1 MPVPN
6 IQPRDMNALNSTTLQ
21 DYPKKKK
28 KKVVN
33 NVPVKKKTN
42 AK

>member
-1 MPVPN
+1 MPSPN

-28 KKVVN
+28 KKVTN
-33 NVPVKKKTN
+33 NVPVKKK
-42 AK
+42 KK

>member
-28 KKVVN
+28 KKVTN
-33 NVPVKKKTN
+33 NVPVKKK
-42 AK
+42 KK

>member
-28 KKVVN
+28 KKKLTN
-33 NVPVKKKTN
+33 NIPVKKK
-42 AK
+42 KR